1 MNPGMGDTPLYRQV
15 RDELLVDDVPAAA
28 QPAVQVPGFARD
40 DGSVYV
46 RVDPAELER
55 RR

>member
-1 MNPGMGDTPLYRQV
+1 VSDAPLYDRV
-15 RDELLVDDVPAAA
+15 RDELLVDDVPARPPSVA
-28 QPAVQVPGFARD
+28 VPGFARD